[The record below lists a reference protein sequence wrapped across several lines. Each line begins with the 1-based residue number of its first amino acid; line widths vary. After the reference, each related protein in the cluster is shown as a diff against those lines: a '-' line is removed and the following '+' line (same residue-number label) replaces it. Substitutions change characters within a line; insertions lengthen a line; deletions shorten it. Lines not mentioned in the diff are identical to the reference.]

1 MHSTFP
7 RTPAPIPGPELTFE
21 RGGEAEGIKAVEVP
35 VARAVAADARGEVHA
50 AAGLAGQAD
59 GVLHRAIG
67 QPARVAPV
75 QPLAPR
81 LEELV
86 KVGED
91 GTLVPAH
98 LLGFVEVEPVL
109 PAGRLVG
116 EHDAWRQMGR
126 SAGSVGNPPNPSP
139 APAEAMGVP
148 DPCQIQALG
157 QAPPQRGRD
166 KAQACRDGAAP
177 DVQAPAASCQRHLV
191 AQGHTG
197 SVRGTRTPSW
207 GQHLHIQGCTDY
219 HGDAATTTTGLY
231 RSGSWERTD
240 SGQEGMDH
248 PCGDGEIIVT
258 KMHRLQEQGYKDQHC
273 GDIWAMIPGH
283 TWTTNHE

>member
-1 MHSTFP
+1 MHSSFP
-7 RTPAPIPGPELTFE
+7 SIAAPTAGPERTFE
-21 RGGEAEGIKAVEVP
+21 RGGEAESIEAVEVP
-35 VARAVAADARGEVHA
+35 VAGAVAADARGEVHA
-50 AAGLAGQAD
+50 PAGFSGQAD
-59 GVLHRAIG
+59 GILNRAIG

-91 GTLVPAH
+91 GALVLAH

-116 EHDAWRQMGR
+116 EHDAWRQMGH
-126 SAGSVGNPPNPSP
+126 SAGSVGNPANPSP
-139 APAEAMGVP
+139 APAGAAGVP

-157 QAPPQRGRD
+157 LGPPQCGGD

-177 DVQAPAASCQRHLV
+177 DMQAPAASCQRHLV

-197 SVRGTRTPSW
+197 SVLGT
-207 GQHLHIQGCTDY
+207 
-219 HGDAATTTTGLY
+219 
-231 RSGSWERTD
+231 
-240 SGQEGMDH
+240 
-248 PCGDGEIIVT
+248 
-258 KMHRLQEQGYKDQHC
+258 
-273 GDIWAMIPGH
+273 
-283 TWTTNHE
+283 